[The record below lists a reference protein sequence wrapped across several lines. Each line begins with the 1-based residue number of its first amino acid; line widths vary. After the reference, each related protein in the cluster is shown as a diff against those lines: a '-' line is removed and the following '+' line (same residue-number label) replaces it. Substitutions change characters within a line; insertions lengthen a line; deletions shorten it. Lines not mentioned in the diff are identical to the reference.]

1 MSAHA
6 TKSPSK
12 FHRIRLCPGS
22 HREEAKYPD
31 SPSGKG
37 AIDGTHTHTLLERC
51 MTFGVEPISF
61 INQTMAD
68 HDGEFMVDGERCNR
82 VKVAT
87 DYIARRHAEIG
98 GFVKSEMK
106 LRSADAFDRDDMGGS
121 CDIVIVGESVLEV
134 IDYKDGMGEVLL
146 PCDQIDLYSIMA
158 LFLYFNVETMS
169 RIKII
174 RQTIIQPK
182 LAYRGSNGIISLDM
196 PLQAVLD
203 LMPRYKDAAALADTP
218 DAPLIP
224 GESQCKYC
232 KHKGACSALA
242 GDMMEKSGVVFD
254 NLDVAKQAADKDPAT
269 LSNEKIRELLE
280 AAPLLRQLLDA
291 VEAEALRRMESG
303 ITIEGVKVVNG
314 RGSRSWTYPED
325 QMVEKLKKFGIPK
338 DALWKTKL
346 ISPAQ
351 AEKVVW
357 TKRDGS
363 AKQLTDRQLKLMDD
377 EYVSKSSGALTVAL
391 ASDPRPAVVVSA
403 VALFDAVPVVPE
415 IPSWM
420 IG

>member
-1 MSAHA
+1 
-6 TKSPSK
+6 
-12 FHRIRLCPGS
+12 
-22 HREEAKYPD
+22 
-31 SPSGKG
+31 
-37 AIDGTHTHTLLERC
+37 
-51 MTFGVEPISF
+51 MTFV
-61 INQTMAD
+61 NQTMAD
-68 HDGEFMVDGERCNR
+68 HEGEFVVDGERCNR

-87 DYIARRHAEIG
+87 DYIAKRHAEIG

-106 LRSADAFDRDDMGGS
+106 LQSMGAFGRDDMSGS
-121 CDIVIVGESVLEV
+121 CDITIVGDSVLEV
-134 IDYKDGMGEVLL
+134 IDYKDGMGEILL

-158 LFLYFNVETMS
+158 LFQYFNTETMS

-182 LAYRGSNGIISLDM
+182 LAYRGDNGIISLDM

-203 LMPRYKDAAALADTP
+203 LVPMYKAAAALADTP
-218 DAPLIP
+218 DAPLIS

-254 NLDVAKQAADKDPAT
+254 NLDVAKQAADKDPTT

-291 VEAEALRRMESG
+291 VEAEALRRMEAG
-303 ITIEGVKVVNG
+303 TVIEGIKVVAG
-314 RGSRSWTYPED
+314 RGSRGWSYSED
-325 QMVEKLKKFGIPK
+325 EMAEKLKKFGIPK
-338 DALWKTKL
+338 DALWRTSL

-357 TKRDGS
+357 TKRDGTP
-363 AKQLTDRQLKLMDD
+363 KQLTERQLKLMSD
-377 EYVSKSSGALTVAL
+377 EYVKKSTGKLTVAL
-391 ASDPRPAVVVSA
+391 ESDSRPAIAVSA
-403 VALFDAVPVVPE
+403 VTLFQAVPVVPE

>member
-31 SPSGKG
+31 SPSGKS
-37 AIDGTHTHTLLERC
+37 AIDGTHTHTLLEHC
-51 MTFGVEPISF
+51 LVHAADPMTFV
-61 INQTMAD
+61 NQWMVD
-68 HDGEFMVDGERCNR
+68 HEGEFTVDGERCNR

-87 DYIARRHAEIG
+87 DYIAKRQTILG
-98 GFVKSEMK
+98 GFTNSEMR
-106 LRSADAFDRDDMGGS
+106 LGSFDAFGRSDMGGS
-121 CDIVIVGESVLEV
+121 CDVMIVGEDTLEV

-158 LFLYFNVETMS
+158 LTTYFNSTTMS
-169 RIKII
+169 RIKTI

-182 LAYRGSNGIISLDM
+182 LEYRGNDGIIFADRTI
-196 PLQAVLD
+196 QEILD
-203 LMPRYKDAAALADTP
+203 LIPIYKDAAELADTP

-224 GESQCKYC
+224 GDSQCKYC

-242 GDMMEKSGVVFD
+242 NSMMEKSGVVFE
-254 NLDVAKQAADKDPAT
+254 NLDVAKQAADKDPAS
-269 LSNEKIRELLE
+269 LSNDEIRELLE

-291 VEAEALRRMESG
+291 VEVEALRRMKEG

-314 RGSRSWTYPED
+314 RGSRSWSYSEEL
-325 QMVEKLKKFGIPK
+325 MVEKLKKFGIPK

-363 AKQLTDRQLKLMDD
+363 AKQLSERQLKLMED
-377 EYVSKSSGALTVAL
+377 EYVSKSTGALTVVL
-391 ASDPRPAVVVSA
+391 AADPRPAVVVSA
-403 VALFDAVPVVPE
+403 VALFQAVPE
-415 IPSWM
+415 LPSWM
-420 IG
+420 VG